1 MRSPLT
7 PNTQLSY
14 ESPSDGSSVGRRLR
28 RAVVV
33 VLSLASTLVPLSVGV
48 AHAAPAVAQQKGS
61 VPQLDRVSW
70 TALMA
75 LEEISNGVTRVDR
88 PPVLT
93 AKYVALRTQVAALV
107 AMRLSIS
114 VSGLSE
120 AWARADAEHQIA
132 VLAAVSQLG
141 VPYRRF
147 AMQPGV
153 ALDCSGLTTF
163 AWGEAGF
170 SIQRNSTQQ
179 MRSAEPRNIW
189 TAQAGDLV
197 RYPGHIMMWL
207 GSGFGVIHSPEP
219 GRSVELK
226 VLGISSLRRSTF
238 GDPSE

>member
-1 MRSPLT
+1 MRSTLT
-7 PNTQLSY
+7 PNTKPSS
-14 ESPSDGSSVGRRLR
+14 ESPCDGSSLGRRLR
-28 RAVVV
+28 SAAVVI
-33 VLSLASTLVPLSVGV
+33 LSLVSTLLPLSAGV
-48 AHAAPAVAQQKGS
+48 AHAAPTAAQQKAS
-61 VPQLDRVSW
+61 LPQFDRLTL
-70 TALMA
+70 TALTA
-75 LEEISNGVTRVDR
+75 LEEIGNGVTRVDR
-88 PPVLT
+88 PPVLS
-93 AKYVALRTQVAALV
+93 ARYVALRTQVAALV

-120 AWARADAEHQIA
+120 AWARADTEHQIA

-147 AMQPGV
+147 AMRPGV
-153 ALDCSGLTTF
+153 AFDCSGLTTF

-238 GDPSE
+238 GDPTE

>member
-7 PNTQLSY
+7 PNTKPSC
-14 ESPSDGSSVGRRLR
+14 ESQSDGSSVGRRLR
-28 RAVVV
+28 HAVVV
-33 VLSLASTLVPLSVGV
+33 VLSLISTLVPLSAGV

-61 VPQLDRVSW
+61 VPQLDRVAW

-75 LEEISNGVTRVDR
+75 LEEISNGVRVDR
-88 PPVLT
+88 PPVLS
-93 AKYVALRTQVAALV
+93 AKYVALRSQVAALV
-107 AMRLSIS
+107 ARRLSIS

-120 AWARADAEHQIA
+120 AWARADTEHQIA

-170 SIQRNSTQQ
+170 LIQRNSTQQ
-179 MRSAEPRNIW
+179 MRSAEPRNIL

-207 GSGFGVIHSPEP
+207 GSGLGVIHSPEP

-226 VLGISSLRRSTF
+226 VLGSYSLRRSTF

>member
-14 ESPSDGSSVGRRLR
+14 ESPSDGSSLGRRLR

-33 VLSLASTLVPLSVGV
+33 ILSLASTLVPLSVGV

-61 VPQLDRVSW
+61 VPQLDRVAW

-75 LEEISNGVTRVDR
+75 LEEISNGVRVDR
-88 PPVLT
+88 PPLLS
-93 AKYVALRTQVAALV
+93 AKYVALRTEVAALV
-107 AMRLSIS
+107 ARRLSIS

-120 AWARADAEHQIA
+120 AWERADAEHQIA

-170 SIQRNSTQQ
+170 SLQRNSTQQ
-179 MRSAEPRNIW
+179 MRSAEPRNIL

-207 GSGFGVIHSPEP
+207 GSGLGVIHSPEP

-226 VLGISSLRRSTF
+226 VLGSYSLRRSTF

>member
-7 PNTQLSY
+7 PNNQLSY

-33 VLSLASTLVPLSVGV
+33 ILSLAATLVPLSAGV
-48 AHAAPAVAQQKGS
+48 AHAAPAVAQKGPL
-61 VPQLDRVSW
+61 PQFDRLSW

-88 PPVLT
+88 PPVLS
-93 AKYVALRTQVAALV
+93 ARYVALRTQVAALV
-107 AMRLSIS
+107 ARRLSIS
-114 VSGLSE
+114 VSGLNK

-153 ALDCSGLTTF
+153 ALDCSGLTAF
-163 AWGEAGF
+163 AWGKAGF
-170 SIQRNSTQQ
+170 SIQRNSTRQ

-207 GSGFGVIHSPEP
+207 GSGLGVIHSPQP

>member
-7 PNTQLSY
+7 PNNQPPC
-14 ESPSDGSSVGRRLR
+14 ESPSGGLSVGRRLR
-28 RAVVV
+28 SALVV
-33 VLSLASTLVPLSVGV
+33 VLSLVSILVPLTAGV

-61 VPQLDRVSW
+61 VPQFDRLAW

-88 PPVLT
+88 PPVLS
-93 AKYVALRTQVAALV
+93 AKYVALRTQVATLV
-107 AMRLSIS
+107 AKRLSIS
-114 VSGLSE
+114 ASGLSE

-219 GRSVELK
+219 GRSVEFK
-226 VLGISSLRRSTF
+226 ILGSSSLRRSTF

>member
-1 MRSPLT
+1 MRSTLT
-7 PNTQLSY
+7 PNHQPSCD
-14 ESPSDGSSVGRRLR
+14 SPSDGSSVGRRLR
-28 RAVVV
+28 SAAVV
-33 VLSLASTLVPLSVGV
+33 VLSLVSTLLPLSVGV

-61 VPQLDRVSW
+61 VPQLDRVAW

-75 LEEISNGVTRVDR
+75 LEEISNGVRVDR
-88 PPVLT
+88 PPVLS
-93 AKYVALRTQVAALV
+93 AKYVALRSQVAALV

-170 SIQRNSTQQ
+170 SLQRNSTQQ
-179 MRSAEPRNIW
+179 MRSAEPRNIL

-207 GSGFGVIHSPEP
+207 GSGLGVIHSPEP

-226 VLGISSLRRSTF
+226 VLGSYGLRRSTF

>member
-7 PNTQLSY
+7 PNNQPPC
-14 ESPSDGSSVGRRLR
+14 ESPSIGSTAGRRLR
-28 RAVVV
+28 RVVV
-33 VLSLASTLVPLSVGV
+33 VILSLVSTLVPLSAGV
-48 AHAAPAVAQQKGS
+48 AHAAPAGAQQKGS
-61 VPQLDRVSW
+61 LPQLDRVAW

-75 LEEISNGVTRVDR
+75 LEEISNGVRVDR
-88 PPVLT
+88 PPLLS
-93 AKYVALRTQVAALV
+93 AKYVALRTEVAALV
-107 AMRLSIS
+107 ARRLSIS

-120 AWARADAEHQIA
+120 AWERADAEHQIA

-170 SIQRNSTQQ
+170 SLQRNSTQQ
-179 MRSAEPRNIW
+179 MRSAEPRNIL

-207 GSGFGVIHSPEP
+207 GSGLGVIHSPEP

-226 VLGISSLRRSTF
+226 VLGSYSLRRSTF

>member
-7 PNTQLSY
+7 SNTQLSN
-14 ESPSDGSSVGRRLR
+14 ESPSDGSSLGRRLR

-33 VLSLASTLVPLSVGV
+33 ILSLASTLVPLSVGV

-61 VPQLDRVSW
+61 VPQLDRVAW

-75 LEEISNGVTRVDR
+75 LEEISNGVRVDR
-88 PPVLT
+88 PPVLS
-93 AKYVALRTQVAALV
+93 AKYVALRTEVAALV
-107 AMRLSIS
+107 ARRLSIS

-179 MRSAEPRNIW
+179 MRSAEPRNIL

-207 GSGFGVIHSPEP
+207 GSGLGVIHSPEP

>member
-7 PNTQLSY
+7 SDNQLSY
-14 ESPSDGSSVGRRLR
+14 ESPSSVGRRLR

-33 VLSLASTLVPLSVGV
+33 ILSLAATLVPLSAGV
-48 AHAAPAVAQQKGS
+48 AHAAPAVAQQKGPL
-61 VPQLDRVSW
+61 PQFDRLSW

-88 PPVLT
+88 PPVLS
-93 AKYVALRTQVAALV
+93 ARYVALRTQVAALV
-107 AMRLSIS
+107 ARRLSIS
-114 VSGLSE
+114 VSGLNK

-153 ALDCSGLTTF
+153 ALDCSGLTAF
-163 AWGEAGF
+163 AWGKAGF
-170 SIQRNSTQQ
+170 SIQRNSTRQ

-207 GSGFGVIHSPEP
+207 GSGLGVIHSPQP

>member
-7 PNTQLSY
+7 PNNKPSC
-14 ESPSDGSSVGRRLR
+14 ESQSDGSSVGRRLR

-33 VLSLASTLVPLSVGV
+33 VLSLISTLVPLSAGV

-61 VPQLDRVSW
+61 VPQLDRVAW
-70 TALMA
+70 TALVA
-75 LEEISNGVTRVDR
+75 LEEISNGVRVDR
-88 PPVLT
+88 PPVLS
-93 AKYVALRTQVAALV
+93 AKYVALRSQVAALV

-170 SIQRNSTQQ
+170 LIQRNSTQQ
-179 MRSAEPRNIW
+179 MRSAEPRNIL

-207 GSGFGVIHSPEP
+207 GSGLGVIHSPEP

-226 VLGISSLRRSTF
+226 VLGSYSLRRSTF

>member
-1 MRSPLT
+1 M
-7 PNTQLSY
+7 
-14 ESPSDGSSVGRRLR
+14 
-28 RAVVV
+28 
-33 VLSLASTLVPLSVGV
+33 
-48 AHAAPAVAQQKGS
+48 
-61 VPQLDRVSW
+61 
-70 TALMA
+70 
-75 LEEISNGVTRVDR
+75 
-88 PPVLT
+88 
-93 AKYVALRTQVAALV
+93 AALV
-107 AMRLSIS
+107 ARRLSIS
-114 VSGLSE
+114 VSGLNE

-153 ALDCSGLTTF
+153 ALDCSGLTSF

-170 SIQRNSTQQ
+170 LIQRNSTQQ
-179 MRSAEPRNIW
+179 MRSAEPRNIL

-207 GSGFGVIHSPEP
+207 GSGLGVIHSPEP

-226 VLGISSLRRSTF
+226 VLGSYSLRRSTF